1 MANKEQRG
9 LFEALFGKRPSVPA
23 QTTQL
28 KMLNAYTPYFMSYSG
43 EPYDN
48 DIVRSAVHAIA
59 SNAAKLKPSHIRRSG
74 GVITKTDSQLEWLLQ
89 YRPNPYMNTYDF
101 LYKTVTQLFLTNNA
115 FVYVMPDPI
124 TGKPQG
130 FYPLNSIGVDLL
142 EAAGDD
148 DTVYAKFYFMNG
160 KTVVVPYDD
169 IIHLRRF
176 YYKNDMYG
184 ETHNTALTPILQV
197 ITTINSGIINAVK
210 SSAYLR
216 GLLKFT
222 QNMMKPE
229 DIKKQR
235 DDFIADYMDV
245 TNNGGVAALDAK
257 ADYTEL
263 KGDPKIIDDKT
274 MALVRDEVYRYF
286 GVSDAIVTSNYNE
299 EQWNAFYE
307 SVIEPLAVQMS
318 LEFTTKV
325 FSDKELGFG
334 NEIVFEANRL
344 QYASAKTK
352 IQLAAQL
359 GPLGM
364 FTIDELREVFNLPPL
379 PDGEGSKR
387 MQTLNVVD
395 ASKANKYQ
403 VGEDDDNGSETD
415 ETGTADSA
423 PGDGNPGGDGAG
435 D

>member
-1 MANKEQRG
+1 MQKKERRG
-9 LFEALFGKRPSVPA
+9 LFETLFGGRPQAPA

-59 SNAAKLKPSHIRRSG
+59 SNAAKLKPSHIRRVDGAISN
-74 GVITKTDSQLEWLLQ
+74 TDSQLEWLLQ
-89 YRPNPYMNTYDF
+89 YRPNQYMNTYDF
-101 LYKTVTQLFLTNNA
+101 IYKTITQLYLTNNA
-115 FVYVMPDPI
+115 FVYVMPDEI
-124 TGKPQG
+124 IGKPVG

-142 EAAGDD
+142 EAVGDD
-148 DTVYAKFYFMNG
+148 ETVYAKFYFMNG

-184 ETHNTALTPILQV
+184 ETHNTALTPVLQV

-235 DDFIADYMDV
+235 DDFIADYMDI

-274 MALVRDEVYRYF
+274 MSLVRDQVYRYF
-286 GVSDAIVTSNYNE
+286 NISEAIVTSNYNE
-299 EQWNAFYE
+299 DQWNAFYE
-307 SVIEPLAVQMS
+307 SVIEPLAIQMS

-352 IQLAAQL
+352 ISLAQNL

-364 FTIDELREVFNLPPL
+364 FTIDELREVFDLAPL
-379 PDGEGSKR
+379 PNGEGAKR

-403 VGEDDDNGSETD
+403 VGDDDSNEQDGNEN
-415 ETGTADSA
+415 TAQ
-423 PGDGNPGGDGAG
+423 GDGSPGGDGTG
-435 D
+435 TN

>member
-1 MANKEQRG
+1 
-9 LFEALFGKRPSVPA
+9 
-23 QTTQL
+23 
-28 KMLNAYTPYFMSYSG
+28 MLNAYTPYFMSYSG

-74 GVITKTDSQLEWLLQ
+74 GAITKTDSQLEWLLQ

-101 LYKTVTQLFLTNNA
+101 IYKTVTQLLLTNNA
-115 FVYVMPDPI
+115 FIYVMPDEF

-130 FYPLNSIGVDLL
+130 FYPLNSIAVDLL
-142 EAAGDD
+142 EAEGDD
-148 DTVYAKFYFMNG
+148 ETVYAKFYFMNG

-197 ITTINSGIINAVK
+197 IMTINSGIINAVK

-274 MALVRDEVYRYF
+274 MALVREQVYRYF
-286 GVSDAIVTSNYNE
+286 GVSEEIVKSSYNE

-307 SVIEPLAVQMS
+307 SVIEPLAIQMS

-325 FSDKELGFG
+325 FSDKEMGFG

-364 FTIDELREVFNLPPL
+364 FTIDELREVFNLAPL

-403 VGEDDDNGSETD
+403 VGEDENNDEKQDNSTS
-415 ETGTADSA
+415 GTPAA
-423 PGDGNPGGDGAG
+423 AQGDGSAGSDGAG
-435 D
+435 E

>member
-1 MANKEQRG
+1 MTELERRG
-9 LFEALFGKRPSVPA
+9 IFETLFGRKPAVPG
-23 QTTQL
+23 QLTQL

-48 DIVRSAVHAIA
+48 DIVRSAVHAVA
-59 SNAAKLKPSHIRRSG
+59 SNAAKLTPRHIRRQG
-74 GVITKTDSQLEWLLQ
+74 GAISNTDSDLEWTLQ

-101 LYKTVTQLFLTNNA
+101 LYKTVTQLLLTNNA
-115 FVYVMPDPI
+115 FVYVQRDDF
-124 TGKPQG
+124 TGKPVA

-142 EAAGDD
+142 EAEGDEE
-148 DTVYAKFYFMNG
+148 TVYAKFYFMSG

-169 IIHLRRF
+169 IIHLRRHF
-176 YYKNDMYG
+176 YKNDMYG
-184 ETHNTALTPILQV
+184 ETHNTALTPILQL

-235 DDFIADYMDV
+235 DDFIADYMDI

-263 KGDPKIIDDKT
+263 KGDPKLVDDKT
-274 MALVRDEVYRYF
+274 MSLVRDQVYRF
-286 GVSDAIVTSNYNE
+286 FNISENIVMSNYNE

-325 FSDKELGFG
+325 FSDKELGYG

-379 PDGEGSKR
+379 PDGEGAKR

-395 ASKANKYQ
+395 ANKANKYQ
-403 VGEDDDNGSETD
+403 IGEDDDGSEND
-415 ETGTADSA
+415 QAGASDSA
-423 PGDGNPGGDGAG
+423 PGDGSAGGDGNG
-435 D
+435 E